1 MPITVALIVISLAFY
16 VFYKAKYFQSKR
28 PIQKNWLSAKSSIA
42 LGLFVVFFGIN
53 TIFIHPSTIS
63 YIVAVVFLLVGG
75 GSIWAGYR
83 AYKHYLPLA
92 MAEARE

>member
-16 VFYKAKYFQSKR
+16 VYYKAKYVQSKR
-28 PIQKNWLSAKSSIA
+28 EIQKKWLSAKSSIS

-63 YIVAVVFLLVGG
+63 YVVAVVFILVGG
-75 GSIWAGYR
+75 GSSWAGYQ

-92 MAEARE
+92 IAEAKE

>member
-83 AYKHYLPLA
+83 AYKHYLPLVT
-92 MAEARE
+92 AEARQ